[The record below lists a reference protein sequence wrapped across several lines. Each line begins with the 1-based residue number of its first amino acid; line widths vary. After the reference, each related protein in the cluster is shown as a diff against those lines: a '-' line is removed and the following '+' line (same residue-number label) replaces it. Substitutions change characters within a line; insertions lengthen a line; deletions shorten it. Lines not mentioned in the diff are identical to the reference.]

1 MNVLF
6 SSAWISFFHTQGFTG
21 PSSPLL
27 LKFIMLT
34 RQPLCPFKNA
44 CLHAELQL
52 LVRKGTDFPGGA
64 VTLSSKQTKLNIQLE
79 TAAGDPSSYPGNS
92 HFAVFFHYYISN
104 ILNELYAHLILN
116 EFTVVTP
123 QGFTTL
129 SLLSYT
135 NLEESANGFFRGMK
149 PKPEQNFQINSKI
162 TTITVSNNDTSQLS
176 EPVTLTFYHLKQ
188 VKSCLL

>member
-27 LKFIMLT
+27 LKFIILT

-52 LVRKGTDFPGGA
+52 LVHKGTDFPSRA

-92 HFAVFFHYYISN
+92 RLAVFFHYYIYN
-104 ILNELYAHLILN
+104 ILNVLYARLILN
-116 EFTVVTP
+116 EFTVVTLSCVWKDLQLWP
-123 QGFTTL
+123 CWAMQIWKNLQMASFVGWNQNLTKAFRSTL
-129 SLLSYT
+129 
-135 NLEESANGFFRGMK
+135 K
-149 PKPEQNFQINSKI
+149 
-162 TTITVSNNDTSQLS
+162 
-176 EPVTLTFYHLKQ
+176 
-188 VKSCLL
+188 